1 MHLLVPI
8 CPDRSAPASAEG
20 RDAYATGIDLEL
32 VPSVS
37 IRDRNGTARSVW
49 RTCLG
54 RHVFLI
60 ADEAEVPA
68 ASNLNAAPLMPA
80 ERGWA
85 GGLDG
90 GSADWRQQVPL
101 DTQPDRMH
109 GLRLPGRGH
118 WQLPVGPEVVSS
130 GWQPGSAG
138 DEFTSLRLQAASA
151 G

>member
-1 MHLLVPI
+1 MRQASETVAFACLMAVFVFVTWIVSDVIWYKQRAAMHLLVPI

-32 VPSVS
+32 VPSIS
-37 IRDRNGTARSVW
+37 IRDRHGTARSVW
-49 RTCLG
+49 RTCLR

-68 ASNLNAAPLMPA
+68 ASNLNAAPSMPA

-90 GSADWRQQVPL
+90 GRSD
-101 DTQPDRMH
+101 
-109 GLRLPGRGH
+109 
-118 WQLPVGPEVVSS
+118 
-130 GWQPGSAG
+130 
-138 DEFTSLRLQAASA
+138 
-151 G
+151 